1 MCLVW
6 KYGEYNKSFERESE
20 KCHLEVLSIFP
31 FGIVGWRVARIAAD
45 FYPQLLNNRFLQP
58 VCLLCIVT
66 QLVEMLAYLLPFSWM
81 TNKWPLSR
89 SFYAGPA
96 KWRENNGAKM
106 MSRSRKKFPVRVSKT
121 KLVKITL
128 PCFKSLTAANLSP
141 KDDFDQL
148 FNFQGPVISE
158 CTIAVLCWSTT
169 PHWACVFQF
178 WQYCSQVNWLQ
189 NYRVQLSS

>member
-6 KYGEYNKSFERESE
+6 KYGEHNKSYERESK
-20 KCHLEVLSIFP
+20 KCHLEVLSIFT

-45 FYPQLLNNRFLQP
+45 FYPQLLKNRFLQP

-66 QLVEMLAYLLPFSWM
+66 QLVEMLACLLPCSWV
-81 TNKWPLSR
+81 TNIWLLSR
-89 SFYAGPA
+89 SFYAGLA

-106 MSRSRKKFPVRVSKT
+106 TSRSRKNFPARVSQT
-121 KLVKITL
+121 KRVKITL
-128 PCFKSLTAANLSP
+128 PCFKSLTDADLSP

-158 CTIAVLCWSTT
+158 CTIVM
-169 PHWACVFQF
+169 
-178 WQYCSQVNWLQ
+178 
-189 NYRVQLSS
+189 